1 MMNYYYLFIFILLGP
16 DFSKI
21 VSLNES
27 PVLLETESERIT
39 RIIKG

>member
-21 VSLNES
+21 VSFNES
-27 PVLLETESERIT
+27 PVLETESERIT